1 GQDGEGYGAFARIVD
16 SNGQPIGNEFSVSS
30 DNSLPAQVFPDVT
43 ALSDGGFIVTW
54 QSGADL
60 NNGQQIWAQRYDSL
74 GAPVNNAF
82 RVGAGQTDKQPTV
95 VELSDGTLAFSWQDN
110 DAYEIRTQLYK
121 DGFELSAINEDDS
134 TNSGNTIAEI
144 VTDGSITDIDGN
156 PVEAVAITS
165 VDNSNGSW
173 EYSVDGGANW
183 AAINDG
189 SLGENH
195 ALLLDASNQ
204 VRFVPNADFNG
215 AATFTVRAWDK
226 SAGAVGDYA
235 DTTTNGGTTA
245 FSPEIAP
252 VGILVNAVNDAP
264 VVDTN
269 ASLTLTTINE
279 DDTNS
284 GGNYVYQIA
293 QGSITDLDGYFG
305 DDEIEAMAI
314 TSVDNT
320 NGTWQY
326 KIGWNDPWINIDD
339 GSLADNHALLL
350 DSYHKVRF
358 VPNTDYN
365 GDATFDF
372 RAWDRTSGTAGQYED
387 ASSHGGTTAFSA
399 DAISATISLTAINDA
414 PVLTPS
420 GGTVAASAEATS
432 GGGFYNAMAATSD
445 GGYLHVWNSSGDTI
459 KAQRYDSQ
467 GVAQGTEI
475 TVHDDPNNITSYSR
489 SVTVLDD
496 GGFVV
501 SWSHYL
507 FNGSDSVNVWS
518 QIHNADGS
526 VRQAAF
532 QLNTQHTFLGQ
543 KGVQSAA
550 LPDGGFVT
558 IWDDQHEYTSNGG
571 QGDLYMRRY
580 DADGTPRDAQE
591 IQITTSSVD
600 QEYPA
605 ITVLNDGNIALAWR
619 EDGGTIHSQRV
630 DSQGN
635 TISSPIPLTENTSNN
650 VGEAPAIAS
659 LSNGGYVVT
668 WMDSTGA
675 DGQGYGVYARIVDS
689 QGQTVGSEFAVT
701 NDNSFPD

>member
-1 GQDGEGYGAFARIVD
+1 
-16 SNGQPIGNEFSVSS
+16 
-30 DNSLPAQVFPDVT
+30 
-43 ALSDGGFIVTW
+43 
-54 QSGADL
+54 
-60 NNGQQIWAQRYDSL
+60 
-74 GAPVNNAF
+74 
-82 RVGAGQTDKQPTV
+82 
-95 VELSDGTLAFSWQDN
+95 
-110 DAYEIRTQLYK
+110 
-121 DGFELSAINEDDS
+121 
-134 TNSGNTIAEI
+134 
-144 VTDGSITDIDGN
+144 
-156 PVEAVAITS
+156 
-165 VDNSNGSW
+165 
-173 EYSVDGGANW
+173 
-183 AAINDG
+183 
-189 SLGENH
+189 
-195 ALLLDASNQ
+195 
-204 VRFVPNADFNG
+204 
-215 AATFTVRAWDK
+215 
-226 SAGAVGDYA
+226 
-235 DTTTNGGTTA
+235 
-245 FSPEIAP
+245 
-252 VGILVNAVNDAP
+252 
-264 VVDTN
+264 
-269 ASLTLTTINE
+269 
-279 DDTNS
+279 
-284 GGNYVYQIA
+284 
-293 QGSITDLDGYFG
+293 
-305 DDEIEAMAI
+305 
-314 TSVDNT
+314 
-320 NGTWQY
+320 
-326 KIGWNDPWINIDD
+326 

-358 VPNTDYN
+358 VPNDDYN

-467 GVAQGTEI
+467 GGAQGAEI
-475 TVHDDPNNITSYSR
+475 TVHDDPNNKTSYSR

-518 QIHNADGS
+518 QVHNADGS

-543 KGVQSAA
+543 SGVQSAA

-558 IWDDQHEYTSNGG
+558 VWDDQHEYTSNGG
-571 QGDLYMRRY
+571 QSDLYMRRY

-591 IQITTSSVD
+591 IQITISSVD

-635 TISSPIPLTENTSNN
+635 TIGSPIQLTESTSND

-689 QGQTVGSEFAVT
+689 QGQTVGSEFAV
-701 NDNSFPD
+701 